1 MGARITLGIVK
12 PLGGVALIVVAVAV
26 LVQEPPQS
34 VSVWFATLSALTAAG
49 FIIWRLNVPE
59 SYSSMNRTRLKV
71 HVAGN
76 AVMLVTCVVAAYVCA
91 TLLPPAP
98 TLVVVV
104 GFAYAAVIVAVR
116 LWLVVAA
123 RHRFAVWR

>member
-1 MGARITLGIVK
+1 MR
-12 PLGGVALIVVAVAV
+12 PFGVVVLIVVTVAV

-34 VSVWFATLSALTAAG
+34 ANVWFATLSALAAAG

-59 SYSSMNRTRLKV
+59 SYSSMDVTRLKV

-76 AVMLVTCVVAAYVCA
+76 VVMLVTCVVAAYVCA

-98 TLVVVV
+98 ALVVVV

-123 RHRFAVWR
+123 RHRFTVWR